1 MHCATAPLTLN
12 TTSLRRPVAEAL
24 CVNLFRV
31 QIMITYFVRHSSD
44 LDLSEVTLNQLW
56 TDDYVALHYPHD
68 NYDSFSNG
76 DSTSTNPEDYSGT
89 AKSCLKTFHEL
100 AKNGGYVFSV
110 YKNKSGGKIGYVAPY
125 SKVELLSG
133 VWGDKNGCD
142 GREAILK
149 VIKLD
154 GSKNLTAQESISLK
168 SVQPRQGTACRWWK
182 IGSRVKSLY
191 TGVTEH
197 VVGSLTPDL
206 QEVMCMEFLRI
217 DVARKYSLPI
227 LKYSLSPV
235 GRTLK
240 DLDIFGITAQNDFI
254 SAQVTY
260 HSIGAADWKLEKL
273 NDYSKNNDFTIYF
286 CKCEKPTI
294 INGHIIFPLDLV
306 FEEFCI
312 NDKLGKEWFKRVTC
326 A

>member
-1 MHCATAPLTLN
+1 MN
-12 TTSLRRPVAEAL
+12 
-24 CVNLFRV
+24 
-31 QIMITYFVRHSSD
+31 TYFVRHSSD
-44 LDLSEVTLNQLW
+44 LDLDGVTLNQLW
-56 TDDYVALHYPHD
+56 NDDYIAIHYPND
-68 NYDSFSNG
+68 NYNNFPNG

-89 AKSCLKTFHEL
+89 ARSSLKTLQEL

-110 YKNKSGGKIGYVAPY
+110 YKNNPGGKIGYVAPC

-133 VWGDKNGCD
+133 VWGNKNGCD

-154 GSKNLTAQESISLK
+154 DSKNLSAQNSISLK

-182 IGSRVKSLY
+182 VGSRVKSLY
-191 TGVTEH
+191 TGKTEN

-206 QEVMCMEFLRI
+206 QEVMCMEFLRTK
-217 DVARKYSLPI
+217 AAEKYSLPI
-227 LKYSLSPV
+227 LKYTLSPV

-240 DLDIFGITAQNDFI
+240 DLDIFGITAQNNFI

-260 HSIGAADWKLEKL
+260 HLIGAADWKLKKL
-273 NDYSKNNDFTIYF
+273 NSYSKKNDFTIYF
-286 CKCEKPTI
+286 CKCKEPSI
-294 INGHIIFPLDLV
+294 IDGHIIFPLDLV

-312 NDKLGKEWFKRVTC
+312 NDKLGKEWFKRVTY